1 MSRRFASRV
10 MREFVPLS
18 PLSLSPW
25 VKWRRAELVRESLS
39 LRHTQVLYCHYM
51 RHRKALECAYSVGG
65 PMAEVELPILLG
77 EAVRD
82 RLFGPDFAEDCLWC
96 EAWSSGYAFALF
108 SDGRVVKDGLVA
120 DLRRLESELALILA
134 KLRHEEGSN
143 PLKAYFAG
151 QTAKTALENTFET
164 FGQEIADKGLS
175 FERPSLAECDRVEKR
190 LTGNQDRM
198 PVLREASKIPAIA
211 RVNFLRRM
219 AGRTAMAIAI
229 AGLAWGGYKLWPETE
244 EPEPEPLPI
253 TLAEQAYER
262 LLRSPMASES
272 LNDIHY
278 AYREFVGDSVF
289 GRYGAVQTMRWVGSR
304 VGTRM
309 ENGGTGRALEI
320 NVRMP
325 LENLNDR
332 GDPIDLAENFA
343 RYGTGLGWNVE
354 VKGRNDL
361 EGWLDCTVFV
371 PFRDTNPAGENAVAE
386 SLPEPGSSDRLHDR
400 NIREDFGPLGEV
412 SLKRVRSNPIFL
424 YYPFELTLRDVEWS
438 DKALVHWLSRR
449 LQGGT
454 VILDQLLLQMSPS
467 GTQVTGT
474 IEFRT
479 VWCNSCDHQATP
491 SET

>member
-1 MSRRFASRV
+1 
-10 MREFVPLS
+10 MREVVPLNL
-18 PLSLSPW
+18 LSLVPW

-51 RHRKALECAYSVGG
+51 RHRKALECAYSIGG
-65 PMAEVELPILLG
+65 PMAEVELPSLLG

-82 RLFGPDFAEDCLWC
+82 CLFGPEFAEDCLWC

-108 SDGRVVKDGLVA
+108 IDGRVVKDGLVA
-120 DLRRLESELALILA
+120 DLPRLESELALILA

-143 PLKAYFAG
+143 PLKAYFAD
-151 QTAKTALENTFET
+151 QTAKTALENAFET
-164 FGQEIADKGLS
+164 FGEEVADKGLN
-175 FERPSLAECDRVEKR
+175 FEQPLLAECNRVEQR
-190 LTGNQDRM
+190 LSGNQGRM

-219 AGRTAMAIAI
+219 AGRTAMAIAF
-229 AGLAWGGYKLWPETE
+229 AGLAWGGYELWPETE

-253 TLAEQAYER
+253 TLAEQAYDR

-289 GRYGAVQTMRWVGSR
+289 GRYGDVQTMRWVGSR

-309 ENGGTGRALEI
+309 EDGGTGRELEI
-320 NVRMP
+320 KVRMP

-332 GDPIDLAENFA
+332 GDPIDLATNFE
-343 RYGTGLGWNVE
+343 RYGTGLGWKVE
-354 VKGRNDL
+354 VRGRNDA

-371 PFRDTNPAGENAVAE
+371 PFREPSLTGENAIAE

-400 NIREDFGPLGEV
+400 NIREDFQPLGEV
-412 SLKRVRSNPIFL
+412 SVKTVRSNPIFL
-424 YYPFELTLRDVEWS
+424 YYPIELKLRNVEWS
-438 DKALVHWLSRR
+438 DKALVQWLSQR

-454 VILDQLLLQMSPS
+454 VILDQLLLKVAPG

-479 VWCNSCDHQATP
+479 VWCNSCDNEAIP